1 MQKLTISVAEAG
13 QRIDKFLL
21 KYLNAASRGFVF
33 KMLRKKNID
42 LNGKKADPSAL
53 LREGDAVNLWL
64 SDETIAAF
72 RKQEMPPARR
82 KENKTASGGEPEPY
96 RIVYEDGDIIIANKR
111 CGILSQK
118 ADPGDISLNE
128 LLLAHVRETSGEADT
143 SLRAFTPSV
152 CNRLDRNTSGLITFA
167 KTYPAARLLS
177 ELLADRKLHKYYL
190 APVLGEVRA
199 AERFS
204 AWLRK
209 DETDNRVV
217 IRRENFAGASRIETA
232 YEPVFCSGNYTLL
245 KILLITGK
253 THQIRA
259 HLASLGHPVLGD
271 AKYGNAAEN
280 KRLKKKFSLSHQ
292 LLHAYELRFPEKLPE
307 PLSSLSGQYFRAEP
321 PELFRSVLQ
330 DCFSGK
336 SPV

>member
-1 MQKLTISVAEAG
+1 MQKLTISAAEAG

-53 LREGDAVNLWL
+53 LREGDQVSLWL

-72 RKQEMPPARR
+72 RKQEMLPAR
-82 KENKTASGGEPEPY
+82 KKKTKPASGGDPY
-96 RIVYEDGDIIIANKR
+96 RIVYENDDIIIANKS

-128 LLLAHVRETSGEADT
+128 LLLARVRETSGKADL
-143 SLRAFTPSV
+143 SLRAFTPSI

-177 ELLADRKLHKYYL
+177 ELFADRSLHKYYL

-199 AERFS
+199 AEHFS

-217 IRRENFAGASRIETA
+217 ISREHIAGASLIETA
-232 YEPVFCSGNYTLL
+232 YEPVVCSGDYTLL

-259 HLASLGHPVLGD
+259 HLAALGHPVLGD

-280 KRLKKKFSLSHQ
+280 KSLKKKYSLSHQ
-292 LLHAYELRFPEKLPE
+292 LLHAYELHFPEKLPE
-307 PLSSLSGQYFRAEP
+307 PLSSLSGQCFRAEP
-321 PELFRSVLQ
+321 PELFRSVLK

-336 SPV
+336 IPV